1 MEKKILIVD
10 NDSELQ
16 LLLVQIL
23 GDAGY
28 KTCSLLHGES
38 AIEITAQFAPDLI
51 LLDVKIGNMD
61 GRSVCKRIKQTPG
74 MEAIPIILISAVDGL
89 YASLD
94 QEGGPDDI
102 IRKPFDLDNFLKKI
116 AFFLT

>member
-23 GDAGY
+23 SDAGY

-38 AIEITAQFAPDLI
+38 VIETIAQFAPDLI
-51 LLDVKIGNMD
+51 LLDVKIGNLD
-61 GRSVCKRIKQTPG
+61 GRNLCKHIKQTPG
-74 MEAIPIILISAVDGL
+74 MEAISIILVSAVDGL
-89 YASLD
+89 RASLD

-102 IRKPFDLDNFLKKI
+102 ILKPFDLDNFLKKI
-116 AFFLT
+116 AFFFK

>member
-1 MEKKILIVD
+1 MGKKILIVD
-10 NDSELQ
+10 DDAELQ
-16 LLLVQIL
+16 FLLVQIL

-28 KTCSLLHGES
+28 ETCNLLHGES
-38 AIEITAQFAPDLI
+38 VLETTTQFAPDLI

-61 GRSVCKRIKQTPG
+61 GRSLCKHIKQTPG
-74 MEAIPIILISAVDGL
+74 MEAIPIILVSAADGL
-89 YASLD
+89 YVSLD

-102 IRKPFDLDNFLKKI
+102 ILKPFDLDNFLKKI